1 MTLQADLGPNL
12 TATVLITGS
21 LAFITM
27 GLRVYTRITK
37 RNWGTEDWVMLF
49 GCLPLLTLTIVTT
62 IGSYY
67 GIGAKDSTFA
77 LPGNKKYIETAYFWF
92 FLYEVFYCTSIIF
105 IKLSIAFMLNRI
117 AGNQRIFIYTN
128 YGIMGLC
135 GSVNLA
141 AALYIIFQCNPVEAA
156 WKAELVAEG
165 GHCEPPVYLQ
175 NVYYFCSSVNI
186 FTDWATALMPIAI
199 LWNVQMNRNTKI
211 TVAGILGLG
220 IFTSVSGLVRMKY
233 TVGLTSDH
241 DYLYGLANILI
252 WGYAEPALGMIVG
265 NIATL
270 RPLFHRMLHLGSES
284 SGPRPSNDTP
294 GSDNTPKH
302 MHPYKPFDTEHEL
315 GTLDESVCCKGG
327 DHVSTEILG
336 AKGRQGSIYSESESQ
351 KQFLEKWEDRSP
363 SRGAIVVS
371 QHVEISRH

>member
-1 MTLQADLGPNL
+1 MTLHEDLGPNL

-21 LAFITM
+21 LAFFTM
-27 GLRVYTRITK
+27 GLRAYIRISK
-37 RNWGTEDWVMLF
+37 RNWGLEDWIMSI
-49 GCLPLLTLTIVTT
+49 GCLPLLTLTISTT
-62 IGSYY
+62 IGSYE

-77 LPGNKKYIETAYFWF
+77 RPGNQKYVERAYFWF
-92 FLYEVFYCTSIIF
+92 FLYQVFYCTSIIF

-117 AGNQRIFIYTN
+117 AGNKMIFIYTN

-135 GSVNLA
+135 ASVNLA

-156 WKAELVAEG
+156 WRADLTAEG
-165 GHCEPPVYLQ
+165 GHCQAPVYLQ

-186 FTDWATALMPIAI
+186 FTDWATALMPIAL

-211 TVAGILGLG
+211 SVAGILGLG

-233 TVGLTSDH
+233 TVALTSNH

-270 RPLFHRMLHLGSES
+270 RPLFKRMLNLGSDS
-284 SGPRPSNDTP
+284 SAQGRPNGTP
-294 GSDNTPKH
+294 GDGSAPRR
-302 MHPYKPFDTEHEL
+302 MHPYKPFDHDYEL
-315 GTLDESVCCKGG
+315 DVRVDSRGN
-327 DHVSTEILG
+327 HVSTQIHG
-336 AKGRQGSIYSESESQ
+336 GQGERESIASETESQ
-351 KQFLEKWEDRSP
+351 KHILEKSGSLP
-363 SRGAIVVS
+363 SSKRGIVVS
-371 QHVEISRH
+371 QQVEINRV

>member
-1 MTLQADLGPNL
+1 MTLHEDLGPNL
-12 TATVLITGS
+12 TATVLTTGS

-27 GLRVYTRITK
+27 GMRIYTRITK
-37 RNWGTEDWVMLF
+37 RNWGIEDWVMSA

-67 GIGAKDSTFA
+67 GIGAKDATFA
-77 LPGNKKYIETAYFWF
+77 IPGNQKYMEKAYFWF

-117 AGNQRIFIYTN
+117 AGKKMIFIYTN

-135 GSVNLA
+135 ASVNLA

-156 WKAELVAEG
+156 WRADLVAEG
-165 GHCEPPVYLQ
+165 GHCQPPVYLQ

-186 FTDWATALMPIAI
+186 FTDWATALMPIAL

-211 TVAGILGLG
+211 TVAGVLGLG

-233 TVGLTSDH
+233 TVALTSSH
-241 DYLYGLANILI
+241 DYVHGLANILI
-252 WGYAEPALGMIVG
+252 WGYAEPALGMLVG

-270 RPLFHRMLHLGSES
+270 RPLFQRMLRLGSEGS
-284 SGPRPSNDTP
+284 AQGRSNGTP
-294 GSDNTPKH
+294 GDSSAPVRT
-302 MHPYKPFDTEHEL
+302 HPYKPFDPDYEL
-315 GTLDESVCCKGG
+315 GILDDNKTDHISTQIHGGRNRRESVFS
-327 DHVSTEILG
+327 D
-336 AKGRQGSIYSESESQ
+336 SESQ
-351 KQFLEKWEDRSP
+351 TQILEKSDGLP
-363 SRGAIVVS
+363 SRKRGIVVS
-371 QHVEISRH
+371 QQVEISHS